1 MKNIK
6 NILRTGAFMLLASL
20 AVSSCTEKSDWDI
33 DSSYSRPFGTDEN
46 GIGVETDS
54 KVARATVTWSST
66 PSTNY
71 YLIEI
76 SPNEMTDE
84 TPMGSDENDS
94 QVYGN
99 DPANR
104 ITKSPYTINDLTAN
118 TTYYMRIKSVSGEKE
133 SRWVNYKKTF
143 SSVKEEAILNI
154 PSSEDLP
161 QGQGKVRMSWEA
173 GLAVDHFEIVA
184 TGSTD
189 VTSRDISSAEVAA
202 GEAWVENLKSFTEY
216 TISIYNGK
224 TLRGSQT
231 VTIPGLEIESTI
243 SDITANSAVFS
254 WEETVDVDEYACVP
268 STEGVPESGTKLS
281 AGDISAHKVMI
292 TGLAS
297 STEYTAYAFANG
309 SICSRITFTTKK
321 GKPTDYDES
330 LTLSEAESKWST
342 LSGSILITIDSD
354 ITFGEKT
361 IPANVTKILF
371 WGEGETQPTLTY
383 SGEFNFGGQHQ
394 EIEFYNLNITSTGN
408 NILINHN
415 SNAGS
420 VDVLK
425 FTSCTLKNQRGLIR
439 MRSNAKPTM
448 EIQMDDCII
457 EDLGYYTASGSG
469 IYGIIDTSGSSALT
483 AVTFSMTRTTFS
495 PSSNANATGPLIRF
509 LKTQTVIATIEQCTF
524 YKCVSGQ
531 TLFRE
536 LNLATLKIS
545 NVLFSGSGLKI
556 LNKAEEKPATT
567 VGSNVYVSS
576 DCKLSTTWDN
586 LTINEIPMIT
596 DQIFTNTGTEGLN
609 LIYGADVPEQY
620 KIGDPRWNK

>member
-143 SSVKEEAILNI
+143 SSVKEETILNV

-189 VTSRDISSAEVAA
+189 VTSRDISSAEIAA

-216 TISIYNGK
+216 TISIYNGN

-281 AGDISAHKVMI
+281 AEDIKAHKITI

-321 GKPTDYDES
+321 GKPTDYTQMTWEDA
-330 LTLSEAESKWST
+330 LADWDN
-342 LSGSILITIDSD
+342 LSGKVLINVSGTEGFAQEKETI
-354 ITFGEKT
+354 
-361 IPANVTKILF
+361 AAAVTHLIF
-371 WGEGETQPTLTY
+371 WGDSQDGQVNMTMKKGIGSTGACERV
-383 SGEFNFGGQHQ
+383 EFH
-394 EIEFYNLNITSTGN
+394 NLNITDEGKTTLIYQN
-408 NILINHN
+408 NASASIKEVEV
-415 SNAGS
+415 S
-420 VDVLK
+420 
-425 FTSCTLKNQRGLIR
+425 SCTFTNVRGIVRL
-439 MRSNAKPTM
+439 NAIASTLPMSIT
-448 EIQMDDCII
+448 IDDCVIK
-457 EDLGYYTASGSG
+457 ELGSQNSGSNHYGILQSSGVTLSNISLTISNSSFINAVYNTASQYVRPKSG
-469 IYGIIDTSGSSALT
+469 QAGTLT
-483 AVTFSMTRTTFS
+483 
-495 PSSNANATGPLIRF
+495 I
-509 LKTQTVIATIEQCTF
+509 KDCTF
-524 YKCVSGQ
+524 YNISGTDALFRDTKDLAMTVSN
-531 TLFRE
+531 TLFAKGGVKPFYNSSSVATT
-536 LNLATLKIS
+536 LNLNGLYKASDFAFGSTDWGKDYTSLS
-545 NVLFSGSGLKI
+545 LTSDQLFPNGASG
-556 LNKAEEKPATT
+556 
-567 VGSNVYVSS
+567 
-576 DCKLSTTWDN
+576 D
-586 LTINEIPMIT
+586 LT
-596 DQIFTNTGTEGLN
+596 F
-609 LIYGADVPEQY
+609 GADVPEEY
-620 KIGDPRWNK
+620 RVGDQRWNK

>member
-66 PSTNY
+66 PSTDY

-104 ITKSPYTINDLTAN
+104 ITKSPYTIDDLTAN
-118 TTYYMRIKSVSGEKE
+118 TTYYLRIKSVSGEKE

-202 GEAWVENLKSFTEY
+202 SEAWIENLKSFTEY
-216 TISIYNGK
+216 TISIYNGN

-231 VTIPGLEIESTI
+231 VTIPGLEIESAI
-243 SDITANSAVFS
+243 SDVTANSAVFS
-254 WEETVDVDEYACVP
+254 WEVTVDVDEYACVP
-268 STEGVPESGTKLS
+268 STEGVPESGSKLS
-281 AGDISAHKVMI
+281 AGDIAAHKVTI

-321 GKPTDYDES
+321 GKPTGYTEM
-330 LTLSEAESKWST
+330 TWEEALADWDN
-342 LSGSILITIDSD
+342 LSGKILINVSGTEGFAQEKETI
-354 ITFGEKT
+354 
-361 IPANVTKILF
+361 AAAVTHLFF
-371 WGEGETQPTLTY
+371 WGDSQDGQVNMTMKKGIGSTGACERV
-383 SGEFNFGGQHQ
+383 EFH
-394 EIEFYNLNITSTGN
+394 NLNITDEGKTTLIYQN
-408 NILINHN
+408 NASASIKEVEISSCTFTNIRGVVRLNAAA
-415 SNAGS
+415 SNAMS
-420 VDVLK
+420 I
-425 FTSCTLKNQRGLIR
+425 TI
-439 MRSNAKPTM
+439 
-448 EIQMDDCII
+448 DDCII
-457 EDLGYYTASGSG
+457 KELGSQNSGSNHYGILQSNNVTLNSINLTISNSSFINATYNTASQYVRPKSG
-469 IYGIIDTSGSSALT
+469 QAGTLT
-483 AVTFSMTRTTFS
+483 
-495 PSSNANATGPLIRF
+495 I
-509 LKTQTVIATIEQCTF
+509 KDCTF
-524 YKCVSGQ
+524 YNMSATDALFRDTKELAMNISN
-531 TLFRE
+531 TLFAKGGIKPFY
-536 LNLATLKIS
+536 NT
-545 NVLFSGSGLKI
+545 GSV
-556 LNKAEEKPATT
+556 ATT
-567 VGSNVYVSS
+567 LNINGLYRAS
-576 DCKLSTTWDN
+576 DFAFGATDWGKDYTTLS
-586 LTINEIPMIT
+586 LTS
-596 DQIFTNTGTEGLN
+596 DQLFPNGASGDLTF
-609 LIYGADVPEQY
+609 GADVPEENRV
-620 KIGDPRWNK
+620 GDPRWNK